1 MMVISGAI
9 ADGDVPALCSRAA
22 RLLDGLS
29 EPTLVCDVHGVDPAD
44 AAAVDALARMQLT
57 ALRRGRRIK
66 FDRVPSELRDL
77 IHLVGLR
84 DVLSG
89 PLG

>member
-9 ADGDVPALCSRAA
+9 AEGDVPALCARLA
-22 RLLDGLS
+22 RLLDAPGVQ
-29 EPTLVCDVHGVDPAD
+29 TLVCDVHGVDPAD
-44 AAAVDALARMQLT
+44 AAAVDGLARMQLT

-66 FDRVPSELRDL
+66 FDRAPSELRDL
-77 IHLVGLR
+77 IHLVGLS

-89 PLG
+89 RLG